1 MKRVFICAGGPVEEV
16 VDLRQLPFLQEETI
30 FIGADRGA
38 YHLLNADI
46 IPTEIIGDFD
56 SISYKELDTLRK
68 HVTHVSI
75 MPSEKDETDTRLALL
90 EAMKYKPNEV
100 ILTGVS
106 GSRLDH
112 YQAALHD
119 VYHFQRLHPEVSFYI
134 QNNKNKLQFLL
145 PGTHKIDQ
153 QEEYKYISFYPFGE
167 GLEDVT
173 LDGFLYNVEEEPISY
188 GHAKFTSNEQ
198 VERTSTI
205 SFKSGICLM
214 IRSSD

>member
-1 MKRVFICAGGPVEEV
+1 MKRVFICAGGPIEEV

-38 YHLLNADI
+38 YHLLTTDI
-46 IPTEIIGDFD
+46 IPTEIIGDVD
-56 SISYKELDTLRK
+56 SISYKELDFLRT
-68 HVTHVSI
+68 HVTQVSI
-75 MPSEKDETDTRLALL
+75 LPSEKDETDTHLALL
-90 EAMKYKPNEV
+90 EAMKYNPNEV

-119 VYHFQRLHPEVSFYI
+119 VYHFQQLHPKISFYV

-145 PGTHKIDQ
+145 PGTHYIQ
-153 QEEYKYISFYPFGE
+153 QQEYKYISFYPFGE
-167 GLEDVT
+167 KLEGFT
-173 LDGFLYNVEEEPISY
+173 LDGFLYNVEEEQIDY

>member
-1 MKRVFICAGGPVEEV
+1 MKRVFICAGGPIEEV
-16 VDLRQLPFLQEETI
+16 VDLRHLPFLQEETI

-38 YHLLNADI
+38 YHLLKANI

-56 SISYKELDTLRK
+56 SISNKELDILRK
-68 HVTHVSI
+68 QVTHVSI
-75 MPSEKDETDTRLALL
+75 LPSEKDETDTHLALL
-90 EAMKYKPNEV
+90 EAMKYYPDEV

-119 VYHFQRLHPEVSFYI
+119 VYHFQQLHPEISFYI

-145 PGTHKIDQ
+145 PGSHKIQ
-153 QEEYKYISFYPFGE
+153 QQEYKYISFYPFGE
-167 GLEDVT
+167 KLKDVNLE
-173 LDGFLYNVEEEPISY
+173 GFLYNVEREEINY